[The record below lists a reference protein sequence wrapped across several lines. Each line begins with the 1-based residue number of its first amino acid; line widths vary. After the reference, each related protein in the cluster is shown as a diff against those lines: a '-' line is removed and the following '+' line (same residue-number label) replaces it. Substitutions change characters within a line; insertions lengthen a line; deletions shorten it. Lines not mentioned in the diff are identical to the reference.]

1 MLFYEKC
8 LRGSKKQQG
17 SQSCVQTLRWLWL
30 ETPGSGLS
38 GLENDW
44 REKAML

>member
-17 SQSCVQTLRWLWL
+17 SQSCVQTFRLWL